1 MEPSKYFFT
10 FLIVCFAWSL
20 HIHLEPNAKN
30 NPQSSCK
37 ENKAMNL
44 PLWSVCLPQ
53 PCRCGHRMG
62 QTSCPRGAGRRAWA
76 GNLFCRWIQTGPGSA
91 AWGNLKTRHK
101 QTHSCPL
108 SSAPRGAA
116 SVWEAKAQQRPGQR
130 TLEAQHWPA
139 VVENRSSGLKKISVR
154 TVPKRVIKK
163 FSCIF

>member
-1 MEPSKYFFT
+1 MGPLKYFFT
-10 FLIVCFAWSL
+10 FFIVLFCMEFA
-20 HIHLEPNAKN
+20 HTPGAKCQKT
-30 NPQSSCK
+30 PQSSCE

-53 PCRCGHRMG
+53 PCRCGHRTG

-76 GNLFCRWIQTGPGSA
+76 GNPFCRWIQTEPGSA

-116 SVWEAKAQQRPGQR
+116 SVWEAKARQRPVKH

-139 VVENRSSGLKKISVR
+139 VVENRSSGLRKYQ
-154 TVPKRVIKK
+154 TGQFPKG
-163 FSCIF
+163 